1 LGFASSCGILFHARK
16 DAIMKEDDLVEIEP
30 SLSVPRGRPPASLW
44 ILLASTVLAFVGTA
58 VIYVLLIGR

>member
-1 LGFASSCGILFHARK
+1 
-16 DAIMKEDDLVEIEP
+16 MKEDDLVEIEP

-58 VIYVLLIGR
+58 VIYVLLTGR